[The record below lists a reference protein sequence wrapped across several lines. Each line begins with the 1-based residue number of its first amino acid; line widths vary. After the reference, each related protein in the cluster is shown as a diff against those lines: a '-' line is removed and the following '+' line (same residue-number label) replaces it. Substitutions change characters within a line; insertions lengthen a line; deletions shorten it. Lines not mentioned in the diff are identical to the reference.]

1 MVKKMVEKNVSDFE
15 QEKEQIPTTKTN
27 QNQTSVV
34 CCFRLF
40 LLCFFFFYVCLLPTY
55 FNNSM

>member
-1 MVKKMVEKNVSDFE
+1 MVKKKKKMVKKMVEKNVSDFE

-40 LLCFFFFYVCLLPTY
+40 FVCLFVANLL
-55 FNNSM
+55 